1 MVLLFDFS
9 PKFAIILRHHC
20 LFLNVNKP
28 IRQAQGDVEL
38 SRSVK
43 NMPQDKFD
51 MSYKVV
57 KDYKKLSEIIN
68 AYKTL
73 GKKVVCT
80 IGSWDMLHIGH
91 LRYLHKAK
99 SEGDILI
106 VGADSD
112 RAIKLYKN
120 NPLRPVI
127 PEDERMEMLSYQ
139 NFVDYVTLIDDVD
152 NKGIWQM
159 NILKM
164 AKPDIFVAIK
174 ESYPPEQIKE
184 IKKYA
189 KMMKILKRQAEK
201 TSTTLII
208 ERTFKK
214 RLEYVLSNAK
224 L

>member
-1 MVLLFDFS
+1 
-9 PKFAIILRHHC
+9 
-20 LFLNVNKP
+20 
-28 IRQAQGDVEL
+28 
-38 SRSVK
+38 
-43 NMPQDKFD
+43 MPQDKFD
-51 MSYKVV
+51 MTYKVV
-57 KDYKKLSEIIN
+57 KDYKKLAEIIN

-152 NKGIWQM
+152 DKGVWQM
-159 NILKM
+159 NFLKM
-164 AKPDIFVAIK
+164 ARPDVFVVIK
-174 ESYPPEQIKE
+174 ESYPPDQIKE
-184 IKKYA
+184 IKKYVGEI
-189 KMMKILKRQAEK
+189 KILKRQAEK